1 MEADKN
7 LLNIPIK
14 DNKKYLKINNLV
26 ERDRNN

>member
-1 MEADKN
+1 METNKN
-7 LLNIPIK
+7 LLKIPIK